1 MQSAKPITNC
11 KRAVYAFSVLLIS
24 SLAIRAQ
31 ENSPYSRFGLGDQL
45 SGQNILSRAM
55 GGLSIP
61 YSDYQS
67 VNFINP
73 ASYAQLKVT
82 TLDVGVD
89 ISSRTL
95 RTTEPVQKY
104 TSRYMTPSYLQLG
117 VPLSK
122 KGNWGMNFGMRPLTR
137 INYNLR
143 SSGRLSGIDS
153 VAYNY
158 IGNGGSYQAFVG
170 TGIGTKNFSVGVNG
184 GYRFGNKLYNTRV
197 LILNDTV
204 PYRKTNSADT
214 TRFGGLFLEAGLL
227 WRINLGKKTWL
238 RVGANGSL
246 SNKLNAVR
254 DVSRE
259 TFEYSATNGVD
270 VLDSVFKATEQKGTI
285 IYPASYGFGLMLE
298 VEDKWGVGAELSRTS
313 WSQYRYY
320 EKPDNLRDNWTFRFG
335 AQLLPNI
342 TGKSY
347 WSKVAYRVGFSYG
360 PDPIAVTE
368 LNQYL
373 LSAGVTLPV
382 RRNFYTNQFTSINFA
397 MEAGARGNKNLPM
410 RESLFR
416 LSMGLNLSDLWFN
429 PRKYD

>member
-11 KRAVYAFSVLLIS
+11 KKASYVLSVLLIS
-24 SLAIRAQ
+24 SLTLQAQ

-45 SGQNILSRAM
+45 SGQNILNRAM

-61 YSDYQS
+61 YNDYQS

-73 ASYAQLKVT
+73 ATYARLKVT

-89 ISSRTL
+89 FSSRTL

-104 TSRYMTPSYLQLG
+104 TSRYMIPSYVQLG
-117 VPLSK
+117 MPLSK
-122 KGNWGMNFGMRPLTR
+122 KGNWGMNFGIRPLTR

-143 SSGRLSGIDS
+143 SSGRISGIDS

-204 PYRKTNSADT
+204 PYQKTNSADT

-227 WRINLGKKTWL
+227 WRIHLGKKTWL

-254 DVSRE
+254 DLSRE

-270 VLDSVFKATEQKGTI
+270 VLDSVYKATGQEGTI
-285 IYPASYGFGLMLE
+285 IYPSSYGFGLMLE
-298 VEDKWGVGAELSRTS
+298 VEDKWGIGAELNTTS

-320 EKPDNLRDNWTFRFG
+320 DKPDNLRDNWTFRFG
-335 AQLLPNI
+335 AQLLPNPI
-342 TGKSY
+342 GKNY

-360 PDPIAVTE
+360 PDPISVAD

-373 LSAGVTLPV
+373 ISAGVTLPV
-382 RRNFYTNQFTSINFA
+382 RRNFYTNQYTSINLA
-397 MEAGARGNKNLPM
+397 VEAGARGNNNMAM
-410 RESLFR
+410 RESLVR
-416 LSMGLNLSDLWFN
+416 VSMGLNLSDLWFT